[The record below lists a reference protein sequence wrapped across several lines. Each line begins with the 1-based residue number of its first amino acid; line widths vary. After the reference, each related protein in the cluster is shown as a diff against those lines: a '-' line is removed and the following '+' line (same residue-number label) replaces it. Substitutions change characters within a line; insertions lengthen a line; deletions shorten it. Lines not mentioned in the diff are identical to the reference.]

1 LPPPHRPPVPRTKIA
16 SGAAAAKNF
25 DITSEERNLEAMG
38 EGTLS
43 KEKDAAEVRA
53 LHEKNSDTAANRT
66 LRETYANR
74 VFYYLV
80 SYTVSIFLFVLFS
93 GAKFLMIEN
102 SVLLTMVGST
112 AVAAIGLVGIVV
124 KGLFGGN
131 NGSR

>member
-1 LPPPHRPPVPRTKIA
+1 
-16 SGAAAAKNF
+16 
-25 DITSEERNLEAMG
+25 MG